1 MHDDHDTDHSQTD
14 LTTNP
19 KDNTN
24 NGDIDIETDILQL
37 TGEELESTYPNNRYF
52 GQVHENFEI
61 PAREEETVPAG
72 DVLPQDRS
80 KPRIRPV
87 EPPSRGSPGARSR

>member
-52 GQVHENFEI
+52 GQVHENF
-61 PAREEETVPAG
+61 G
-72 DVLPQDRS
+72 SRS
-80 KPRIRPV
+80 
-87 EPPSRGSPGARSR
+87 

>member
-37 TGEELESTYPNNRYF
+37 TGEEEF
-52 GQVHENFEI
+52 
-61 PAREEETVPAG
+61 REY
-72 DVLPQDRS
+72 LP
-80 KPRIRPV
+80 
-87 EPPSRGSPGARSR
+87 E

>member
-37 TGEELESTYPNNRYF
+37 TGE
-52 GQVHENFEI
+52 G
-61 PAREEETVPAG
+61 AREY
-72 DVLPQDRS
+72 LP
-80 KPRIRPV
+80 
-87 EPPSRGSPGARSR
+87 E